1 MATYVSS
8 TWLPEA
14 RVNTNG
20 ISPYKISFEK
30 DSLELE
36 LVETKQ
42 LRIRSHAMSC
52 KIIIKQKL
60 KIRIFFGF
68 VLSNL
73 LLLGPRQI
81 DLNIYQ
87 KIK

>member
-1 MATYVSS
+1 M
-8 TWLPEA
+8 
-14 RVNTNG
+14 NTND
-20 ISPYKISFEK
+20 ISSYKISFEK

-42 LRIRSHAMSC
+42 LRICSHAMSC

-60 KIRIFFGF
+60 KIRIFFCS

-73 LLLGPRQI
+73 LLLCPRQI
-81 DLNIYQ
+81 DLNISQ